1 MPNVPQP
8 SVEELS
14 AAAERLHFDLNDS
27 ELETYQGLMDGLV
40 DGYNVVDSMDAP
52 KLPVK
57 YPRDAGFRPGDDDNP
72 LGAWYWKASIK
83 GAESG
88 KLSGK
93 TVAVKDNIC
102 VAGIP
107 MMNGSKVIEGFIP
120 DEDATVV
127 TRVLDAGGE
136 ILGKAVCENFCY
148 SGGSHTSAT
157 GPVRNPHNPDY
168 MSGGSSSGCAA
179 LIVSGECDMAIGGD
193 QGGSIRMPSSFSG
206 CYGIK
211 PSYGLVPY
219 TGACAIEHSIDH
231 LGPMARSAA
240 DCALL
245 LEVLAGYDDGLDPR
259 QHAVLESKP
268 YVSALDKGVKGLRL
282 GILTEGFGR
291 PESEADVDDMVR
303 AAAQRLETAGA
314 VVHEIS
320 VPMHLT
326 APSIMLASS
335 LDGTLSTF
343 TDQGPNGPNAKGHYL
358 TAAIPFY
365 QQARRE
371 RAADFPVTVK
381 TILLFAQTM
390 RNRYGNYYSAK
401 AVNQVRDVR
410 RAYDD
415 ALQNCDLLVMPTT
428 AMKALALPPD
438 DASPEVVWDAALP
451 MINNTCP
458 FDITGHPSM
467 SVPAGMSGGL
477 PVGMMFTG
485 RYGEDD
491 VVLRAGHVFEQL

>member
-1 MPNVPQP
+1 MSNDSNRDAVPQP
-8 SVEELS
+8 TIGELRI
-14 AAAERLHFDLNDS
+14 AAELLHWEDLSDS
-27 ELETYQGLMDGLV
+27 ELETYGSLMGGLV

-57 YPRDAGFRPGDDDNP
+57 YPRDAGYRPSDDENP
-72 LGAWYWKASIK
+72 FNAWYWKASIK

-93 TVAVKDNIC
+93 TVAIKDNIC

-157 GPVRNPHNPDY
+157 GPVRNPHNPNY

-179 LIVSGECDMAIGGD
+179 LIVAGECDMAIGGD
-193 QGGSIRMPSSFSG
+193 QGGSIRMPASFSG

-231 LGPMARSAA
+231 LGPMAGSTM

-259 QHAVLESKP
+259 QYVVLESQA
-268 YVSALDKGVKGLRL
+268 YVSAL
-282 GILTEGFGR
+282 E
-291 PESEADVDDMVR
+291 
-303 AAAQRLETAGA
+303 
-314 VVHEIS
+314 
-320 VPMHLT
+320 
-326 APSIMLASS
+326 
-335 LDGTLSTF
+335 
-343 TDQGPNGPNAKGHYL
+343 QGK
-358 TAAIPFY
+358 
-365 QQARRE
+365 
-371 RAADFPVTVK
+371 D
-381 TILLFAQTM
+381 
-390 RNRYGNYYSAK
+390 
-401 AVNQVRDVR
+401 
-410 RAYDD
+410 
-415 ALQNCDLLVMPTT
+415 C
-428 AMKALALPPD
+428 
-438 DASPEVVWDAALP
+438 VW
-451 MINNTCP
+451 
-458 FDITGHPSM
+458 GS
-467 SVPAGMSGGL
+467 
-477 PVGMMFTG
+477 
-485 RYGEDD
+485 
-491 VVLRAGHVFEQL
+491 